1 MGHRSYFGNTQ
12 PYLGEKHA
20 QASFDGLTFTLKER
34 EEREVTM
41 ALEYAKRALDA
52 EGRIISLKEASRL
65 IGASY
70 QTTMR
75 LAQSG
80 ELKAFRIRKT
90 WRTSEAACEEFVRH
104 QFRLQALACRSV
116 EVEP

>member
-1 MGHRSYFGNTQ
+1 
-12 PYLGEKHA
+12 
-20 QASFDGLTFTLKER
+20 
-34 EEREVTM
+34 M
-41 ALEYAKRALDA
+41 ALEDAKRALDA

-65 IGASY
+65 IGVSY

-90 WRTSEAACEEFVRH
+90 WRTSEAACEEFVRR